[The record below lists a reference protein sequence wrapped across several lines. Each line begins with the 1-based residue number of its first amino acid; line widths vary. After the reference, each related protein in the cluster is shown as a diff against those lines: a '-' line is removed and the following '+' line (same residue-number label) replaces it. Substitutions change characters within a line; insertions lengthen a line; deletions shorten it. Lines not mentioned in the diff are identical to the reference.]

1 MSEYIME
8 VKDLVK
14 HYPIH
19 GGVLMREVAKVH
31 ALNGVS
37 FKVKAG
43 ETLGIVGESGCG
55 KSTLGKTLIRLHDH
69 TSGEVDFLG
78 EDFLAKKGKDL
89 MGARRN
95 MQMIFQDPYESLNT
109 RHTVE
114 NILTEPY
121 EIHGIGTKAERKEW
135 AKAALKKVG
144 LPEQAMERFPHEFS
158 GGQRQRIGIARAI
171 ALKPKVIICDEPV
184 SALDVS
190 VQSQV
195 MNLMLDLQKEMN
207 LTYLFIAHDL
217 AVVKH
222 ISDRVMVMYLGNIVE
237 FTDANS
243 IYEKPLHPYT
253 QALISAIPIP
263 DPEYKGDRIVLE
275 GDIPSPINLPS
286 GCPFHTRC
294 RHAQDKCRMEKP
306 ELKDAPGTSGET
318 HLVACHFA
326 GNLPNA

>member
-1 MSEYIME
+1 
-8 VKDLVK
+8 
-14 HYPIH
+14 
-19 GGVLMREVAKVH
+19 MRQVAKVH

-37 FKVKAG
+37 FKVKKG

-69 TSGEVDFLG
+69 TTGEVQFLG
-78 EDFLAKKGKDL
+78 EDFLCKKGKEL
-89 MGARRN
+89 KAARRQ

-121 EIHGIGTKAERKEW
+121 EIHGIGTKEERIQW
-135 AKAALKKVG
+135 AKELLKKVG
-144 LPEQAMERFPHEFS
+144 LPEQALERFPHEFS

-171 ALKPKVIICDEPV
+171 ALKPHVIICDEPV

-195 MNLMLDLQKEMN
+195 LNLLLDLQQEMG

-222 ISDRVMVMYLGNIVE
+222 ISDRIMVMYLGSIVE
-237 FTDANS
+237 FTDAKT
-243 IYEKPLHPYT
+243 IYERPLHPYT

-263 DPEYKGDRIVLE
+263 DPDHKSDKIVLE
-275 GDIPSPINLPS
+275 GDIPSPVRLPT

-294 RHAQDKCRMEKP
+294 RYAKDICKKEKP
-306 ELKDAPGTSGET
+306 PLQAAPGTTGDR
-318 HLVACHFA
+318 HLVSCHFA
-326 GNLPNA
+326 GNLK

>member
-1 MSEYIME
+1 
-8 VKDLVK
+8 
-14 HYPIH
+14 
-19 GGVLMREVAKVH
+19 MRQVAKVH

-37 FKVKAG
+37 FKVKKG

-69 TSGEVDFLG
+69 TTGEVQFLG
-78 EDFLAKKGKDL
+78 EDFLCKKGKEL
-89 MGARRN
+89 KAARRQ

-121 EIHGIGTKAERKEW
+121 EIHGIGTKDERIQW
-135 AKAALKKVG
+135 AKDLLKKVG
-144 LPEQAMERFPHEFS
+144 LPEQALERFPHEFS

-171 ALKPKVIICDEPV
+171 ALKPHVIICDEPV

-195 MNLMLDLQKEMN
+195 LNLLLDLQQEMG

-222 ISDRVMVMYLGNIVE
+222 ISDRIMVMYLGSIVE
-237 FTDANS
+237 FTDAKT
-243 IYEKPLHPYT
+243 IYERPLHPYT

-263 DPEYKGDRIVLE
+263 DPDHKSDKIVLE
-275 GDIPSPINLPS
+275 GDIPSPVRLPT

-294 RHAQDKCRMEKP
+294 RYAKDICKKEKP
-306 ELKDAPGTSGET
+306 PLQAAPGTTGDR
-318 HLVACHFA
+318 HLVSCHFA
-326 GNLPNA
+326 GNLK

>member
-8 VKDLVK
+8 VSNLVK

-37 FKVKAG
+37 FKVKKG

-69 TSGEVDFLG
+69 TTGEVQFLG
-78 EDFLAKKGKDL
+78 ENFLSKKGKEL
-89 MGARRN
+89 KAARRQ

-121 EIHGIGTKAERKEW
+121 EIHGIGTKEERVQW
-135 AKAALKKVG
+135 AKELLKKVG
-144 LPEQAMERFPHEFS
+144 LPEQALERFPHEFS

-171 ALKPKVIICDEPV
+171 ALKPHVIICDEPV

-195 MNLMLDLQKEMN
+195 LNLLLDLQQEMG

-222 ISDRVMVMYLGNIVE
+222 ISDRIMVMYLGSIVE
-237 FTDANS
+237 FTDAKT
-243 IYEKPLHPYT
+243 IYERPLHPYT

-263 DPEYKGDRIVLE
+263 DPDHKSDKIVLE
-275 GDIPSPINLPS
+275 GDIPSPVRLPT

-294 RHAQDKCRMEKP
+294 RYAKDICKKEKP
-306 ELKDAPGTSGET
+306 PLQAAPGTSGDR
-318 HLVACHFA
+318 HLVSCHFA
-326 GNLPNA
+326 GNLK

>member
-8 VKDLVK
+8 VSNLVK

-37 FKVKAG
+37 FKVRAG

-69 TSGEVDFLG
+69 TSGTVQFLG
-78 EDFLAKKGKDL
+78 DNFLAKKGKEL
-89 MGARRN
+89 KAARRN

-121 EIHGIGTKAERKEW
+121 EIHNIGSKEERKTWVKEVM
-135 AKAALKKVG
+135 KKVG
-144 LPEQAMERFPHEFS
+144 LPEQALERFPHEFS

-171 ALKPKVIICDEPV
+171 ALKPKIVICDEPV

-195 MNLMLDLQKEMN
+195 LNLLLDLQKEMG

-222 ISDRVMVMYLGNIVE
+222 ISDRIMVMYLGSIVE
-237 FTDANS
+237 FTDAKT

-263 DPEYKGDRIVLE
+263 DPDHKGEKIVLE
-275 GDIPSPINLPS
+275 GDIPSPVRLPT

-294 RHAQDKCRMEKP
+294 RYAKDICRKEKP
-306 ELKDAPGTSGET
+306 ELKSAPGTMSDQ
-318 HLVACHFA
+318 HLVSCHFA
-326 GNLPNA
+326 GNLK

>member
-8 VKDLVK
+8 VNNLVK

-19 GGVLMREVAKVH
+19 GGVLMRQVAKVH

-37 FKVKAG
+37 FKVKKG

-69 TSGEVDFLG
+69 TTGEVQFLG
-78 EDFLAKKGKDL
+78 EDFLCKKGKEL
-89 MGARRN
+89 KAARRQ

-121 EIHGIGTKAERKEW
+121 EIHGIGTKDERIQW
-135 AKAALKKVG
+135 AKDLLKKVG
-144 LPEQAMERFPHEFS
+144 LPEQALERFPHEFS

-171 ALKPKVIICDEPV
+171 ALKPHVIICDEPV

-195 MNLMLDLQKEMN
+195 LNLLLDLQQEMG

-222 ISDRVMVMYLGNIVE
+222 ISDRIMVMYLGSIVE
-237 FTDANS
+237 FTDAKT
-243 IYEKPLHPYT
+243 IYERPLHPYT

-263 DPEYKGDRIVLE
+263 DPDHKSDKIVLE
-275 GDIPSPINLPS
+275 GDIPSPVRLPT

-294 RHAQDKCRMEKP
+294 RYAKDICKKEKP
-306 ELKDAPGTSGET
+306 PLQAAPGTTGDR
-318 HLVACHFA
+318 HLVSCHFA
-326 GNLPNA
+326 GNLK

>member
-1 MSEYIME
+1 MSEYLME
-8 VKDLVK
+8 VKNLVK
-14 HYPIH
+14 HYPIN
-19 GGVLMREVAKVH
+19 GGVMMREVARVH

-69 TSGEVDFLG
+69 TSGEVTFQG

-89 MGARRN
+89 MAARRE

-121 EIHGIGTKAERKEW
+121 DIHGIGTKEERIEW

-144 LPEQAMERFPHEFS
+144 LSEQAMERFPHEFS

-171 ALKPKVIICDEPV
+171 ALKPKVVICDEPV

-195 MNLMLDLQKEMN
+195 MNLMLDLQKEMG

-263 DPEYKGDRIVLE
+263 DPEHQGNRIILE

-286 GCPFHTRC
+286 GCAFHTRC
-294 RHAQDKCRMEKP
+294 RHAQDKCRMERP
-306 ELKDAPGTSGET
+306 PLQDAPGTSGET

-326 GNLPNA
+326 GNLPKV

>member
-1 MSEYIME
+1 MSEYLME

-19 GGVLMREVAKVH
+19 GGVLMREVARVH

-55 KSTLGKTLIRLHDH
+55 KSTLGKTLVRLHEH
-69 TSGEVDFLG
+69 TDGYVDFQG
-78 EDFLAKKGKDL
+78 EDFLAKKGQELKE
-89 MGARRN
+89 ARKN
-95 MQMIFQDPYESLNT
+95 IQMIFQDPYESLNS
-109 RHTVE
+109 RHTIE

-121 EIHGIGTKAERKEW
+121 EIHGVYTKEERRER
-135 AKAALKKVG
+135 AVAALKTVG
-144 LPEQAMERFPHEFS
+144 LSEQALERFPHEFS

-171 ALKPKVIICDEPV
+171 ALEPQIIVCDEPV

-195 MNLMLDLQKEMN
+195 MNLLLKLQEEMG

-222 ISDRVMVMYLGNIVE
+222 ISDRVMVMYLGSIVE
-237 FTDANS
+237 FTDAEQ
-243 IYEKPLHPYT
+243 IYENPLHPYT

-263 DPEYKGDRIVLE
+263 DPDFEGEKIVLE

-294 RHAQDKCRMEKP
+294 RYAQDKCKVEKP
-306 ELKDAPGTSGET
+306 ELQDAPGTSGET

-326 GNLPNA
+326 GNLPNQ

>member
-8 VKDLVK
+8 VNNLVK

-19 GGVLMREVAKVH
+19 GGVLMREVARVH

-37 FKVKAG
+37 FKVKKG

-69 TSGEVDFLG
+69 TSGEVTFLG
-78 EDFLAKKGKDL
+78 DNFLTKKGKEL
-89 MGARRN
+89 KAARRQ

-121 EIHGIGTKAERKEW
+121 EIHGIGTKEERIKW
-135 AKAALKKVG
+135 AKEALKKVG

-171 ALKPKVIICDEPV
+171 ALKPQVVICDEPV

-195 MNLMLDLQKEMN
+195 LNLLLDLQQEMG

-222 ISDRVMVMYLGNIVE
+222 ISDRIMVMYLGSIVE
-237 FTDANS
+237 FTDAKT
-243 IYEKPLHPYT
+243 IYERPLHPYT

-263 DPEYKGDRIVLE
+263 DPDHKSDKIVLE
-275 GDIPSPINLPS
+275 GDIPSPVRLPS

-294 RHAQDKCRMEKP
+294 RFAQDICKREKP
-306 ELKDAPGTSGET
+306 ELKAAPGTTGDR
-318 HLVACHFA
+318 HLVSCHFA
-326 GNLPNA
+326 GNLR